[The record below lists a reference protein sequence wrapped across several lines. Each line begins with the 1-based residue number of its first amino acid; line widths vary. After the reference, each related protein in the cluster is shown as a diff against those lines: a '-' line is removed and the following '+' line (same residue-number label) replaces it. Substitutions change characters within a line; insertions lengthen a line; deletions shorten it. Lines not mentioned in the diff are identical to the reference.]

1 MFNRVR
7 SSAAVG
13 TILAVALVLGSVP
26 ASADPATLY
35 SPTPRNGWG
44 HDGTAYAVEIVG
56 DTVYVGGAFA
66 NAVRGSQPPKPR
78 ANIMALQ
85 LSTGTVLEEP
95 QFKAWTNGTVRSIVW
110 DGGQHLYIGG
120 DFTTVNDVPR
130 NRVARLDLAGNLTG
144 FDVNANN
151 VVRDLLVVG
160 NTLYMVG
167 DFTKVKGVTRKR
179 AAAINLVDDSVTG
192 FDPNLSN
199 KTYALAMSPAGR
211 LYVGGNFT
219 TVRGA
224 PRSFLTQVDP
234 MTGDMLGPAFAQLNS
249 LVLDLS
255 VTDSQVFAGVDGGMN
270 SVAEWNP
277 DSGAR
282 LWRQQANGDVQAV
295 RYDGGNVYF
304 GFHDG
309 FGGNTTL
316 RVLAAD
322 ANPGSPLPDGTVEP
336 GFQPVSGGG
345 VGVWGIDSD
354 GQYLVVVGKFP
365 KMGGFNVKGIS
376 IHPRP

>member
-1 MFNRVR
+1 
-7 SSAAVG
+7 VG
-13 TILAVALVLGSVP
+13 
-26 ASADPATLY
+26 
-35 SPTPRNGWG
+35 R
-44 HDGTAYAVEIVG
+44 
-56 DTVYVGGAFA
+56 
-66 NAVRGSQPPKPR
+66 
-78 ANIMALQ
+78 
-85 LSTGTVLEEP
+85 
-95 QFKAWTNGTVRSIVW
+95 TNGTVRSIVW
-110 DGGQHLYIGG
+110 DGGQYLYIGG
-120 DFTTVNDVPR
+120 DFTTVDDQPR

-179 AAAINLVDDSVTG
+179 AAAINLLDDSVTP
-192 FDPNLSN
+192 FNPNLSN
-199 KTYALAMSPAGR
+199 KTYALAMSPTTGR

-219 TVRGA
+219 TVGGA

-234 MTGDMLGPAFAQLNS
+234 VNGGMLGPAFAQLND

-255 VTDSQVFAGVDGGMN
+255 VTDSQVFAGVDGSMN

-277 DSGAR
+277 DTGAR

-322 ANPGSPLPDGTVEP
+322 ATPGSPPPDGTIEP
-336 GFQPVSGGG
+336 GFQPASSGG

-365 KMGGFNVKGIS
+365 KMGGSNVKGIS